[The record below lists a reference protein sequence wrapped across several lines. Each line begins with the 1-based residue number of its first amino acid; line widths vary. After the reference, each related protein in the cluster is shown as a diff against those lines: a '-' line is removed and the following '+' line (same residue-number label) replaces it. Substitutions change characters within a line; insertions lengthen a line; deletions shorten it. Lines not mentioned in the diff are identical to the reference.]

1 MAKIRKL
8 REFEQGVVMT
18 SGADE
23 SQAWCA
29 VRQYDSPKAI
39 CSCIHSLR
47 VDSFQSPPE
56 PARHPET
63 RVCDDCTMSALC
75 QKGIV
80 GVSCGS
86 GATSKLVDALSWLWW
101 WFGFRYPGS
110 IVCASAHIE

>member
-1 MAKIRKL
+1 
-8 REFEQGVVMT
+8 MT

-56 PARHPET
+56 PARHQGI
-63 RVCDDCTMSALC
+63 RVCDDCTMSALR

-80 GVSCGS
+80 VCLEVLEPRRSLSTHYRGFGGGLGFGTPVVSYAPRPILSDVPSLVIMEACGM
-86 GATSKLVDALSWLWW
+86 A
-101 WFGFRYPGS
+101 
-110 IVCASAHIE
+110 

>member
-1 MAKIRKL
+1 METLIPSGSDRMAKIRKL

-39 CSCIHSLR
+39 CSCIHSLH

-56 PARHPET
+56 PARFVYAMVVP
-63 RVCDDCTMSALC
+63 
-75 QKGIV
+75 
-80 GVSCGS
+80 
-86 GATSKLVDALSWLWW
+86 
-101 WFGFRYPGS
+101 
-110 IVCASAHIE
+110 